1 MYYSIFFRVAMSL
14 CHFFFRETLETLCT
28 HSHSHLVRILNVT
41 IGFLSLLYLFPFL
54 LPKGTTLTSTLCL
67 FCPSPSQLV
76 SFFPKP
82 LSKKTQPS
90 VSFALFRANFIC
102 YLFSLYLSLTSNVGI
117 YYLILY
123 CTFSSKPTKW
133 YAQKT
138 ATPIDS
144 GITVCVEIYFYKPIC
159 QRRNP
164 RICLSF
170 YRDKDCPCAK

>member
-1 MYYSIFFRVAMSL
+1 MPLFSAASALFFRLHPCRVQLLLFICIFIHLAFISTTISRPGEGNRL
-14 CHFFFRETLETLCT
+14 LPLKREGRRGAYADRDDDV
-28 HSHSHLVRILNVT
+28 S

-102 YLFSLYLSLTSNVGI
+102 YLFSLYLSMTSNVGI

-133 YAQKT
+133 YTQKT
-138 ATPIDS
+138 VTPFNS
-144 GITVCVEIYFYKPIC
+144 GITVC
-159 QRRNP
+159 N
-164 RICLSF
+164 L
-170 YRDKDCPCAK
+170 